1 MANSDDRERSRNRS
15 GQETKS
21 FIPSVQVIGWAFVLL
36 ILAGYFAW
44 MIVEM
49 GAHAVPKAWPMVGVI
64 VAAIAGAIAA
74 SLGLVLGRRGR
85 D

>member
-1 MANSDDRERSRNRS
+1 MAESEDQQRSSRPRS
-15 GQETKS
+15 AL
-21 FIPSVQVIGWAFVLL
+21 PSVQVIGWAAVLL

-44 MIVEM
+44 MIIEM
-49 GAHAVPKAWPMVGVI
+49 GGHAVTGGWPMLGVF

-74 SLGLVLGRRGR
+74 TLGLMIGRSGDRE